1 MRMGCCME
9 TKTHW
14 KKLNN
19 PDYLGSYAFQPGE
32 EKTLTIKEVKRE
44 LVYNPSGSGKE
55 ECTVVY
61 FQEDVKP
68 LILNAT
74 NAKTITKVWGTP
86 YIEDW
91 PGHKIILKV
100 KKISA
105 FGEMVDAVRVS
116 AERPAN
122 EIIIC
127 EACGKPIMSA
137 MGHTAEEIAQMSL
150 AKYGKK
156 ICIECAKKEAKRG

>member
-1 MRMGCCME
+1 ME

-14 KKLNN
+14 RKLTN

-32 EKTLTIKEVKRE
+32 EKTLTMKEVKRE

-61 FQEDVKP
+61 FEEDVKP

-74 NAKTITKVWGTP
+74 NAKMISKVWGTP

-116 AERPAN
+116 PDRPA
-122 EIIIC
+122 EEVIVC
-127 EACGKPIMSA
+127 ETCGAVITPKIAEMS
-137 MGHTAEEIAQMSL
+137 Q
-150 AKYGKK
+150 KRFGKK
-156 ICIECAKKEAKRG
+156 LCVDCGRKELNNG